1 MGSNNLINKGKR
13 IAKEITT
20 QHTITVKIRNRLFI
34 KGNIEDY
41 ERYRTIIAELKKAEK
56 HEKELEK
63 QWWFNQEKIRK
74 ARKNI

>member
-1 MGSNNLINKGKR
+1 MGLSNLIKKGKR

-20 QHTITVKIRNRLFI
+20 QHTITVKIRNRLFV

-41 ERYRTIIAELKKAEK
+41 ERYRKIIAELKKAEK

-63 QWWFNQEKIRK
+63 QWGLNQEKIRK
-74 ARKNI
+74 ERLK

>member
-1 MGSNNLINKGKR
+1 MGLNNLIKKGKR

-56 HEKELEK
+56 HEKILEK
-63 QWWFNQEKIRK
+63 QWWLNQEKIRK
-74 ARKNI
+74 KYSK

>member
-1 MGSNNLINKGKR
+1 MNNLIQKGKR

-20 QHTITVKIRNRLFI
+20 QHTTTVKIRNRLFI

-41 ERYRTIIAELKKAEK
+41 ERYRNIISELKKAEK

-63 QWWFNQEKIRK
+63 QWWLNQEKIRK
-74 ARKNI
+74 ERLK